1 MMTLGCLWSRPR
13 LERHVDGA
21 LEPWMARRVEVH
33 LGSCS
38 DCLGRIESFRRLRAL
53 VQVASAD
60 VVEPDWSGFWPAVR
74 VRIPAEKP
82 RPVLDSWWLPL
93 WRPFWGHPR
102 VALGGALAGA
112 LALALML
119 WPVADDPGS
128 MAWAGPVIV
137 QDVSTP
143 DPERSVM
150 VYSSPDKT
158 LTVIWLFN
166 SGPAPDES

>member
-1 MMTLGCLWSRPR
+1 
-13 LERHVDGA
+13 
-21 LEPWMARRVEVH
+21 VE
-33 LGSCS
+33 SA
-38 DCLGRIESFRRLRAL
+38 RRLRSL
-53 VQVASAD
+53 VRASMD
-60 VVEPDWSGFWPAVR
+60 VPEPDWTAFWAGIR
-74 VRIPAEKP
+74 ARIPAETA
-82 RPVLDSWWLPL
+82 RPVRDSWWLPL

-102 VALGGALAGA
+102 VALGGALAGV

-119 WPVADDPGS
+119 WPAAEDPTS

-143 DPERSVM
+143 DPDRSVM

-166 SGPAPDES
+166 SPAPDES